1 MKYLNLPKFSLQDIL
16 TLLLRDGLRTEGVFR
31 KAGNARAL
39 REIKAQLNDGMEV
52 DLKNQSVFLLTD
64 LVKVWHDFGQY
75 DLSLMIYSNE
85 V

>member
-1 MKYLNLPKFSLQDIL
+1 M
-16 TLLLRDGLRTEGVFR
+16 LLREGLHKEGVFR